1 VLEHAL
7 RPYIA
12 LGAVVTLVAIN
23 VGLGLLLTTTRTQ
36 AVALALVPVVAVAL
50 GSLIASNRAIL
61 VFAAIAINLFAPLP
75 LSDAL
80 PLQIGIEVF
89 PSDILVLLAVASWV
103 AAWLLG
109 PEEARPSSLRT
120 RVLGWPLLLFG
131 ITLFAAVIRGHERY
145 GATLISVPTRFLLYA
160 GIALAVTDLKPRE
173 AYRWL
178 VGLFYAGTVW
188 QALVAVYG
196 YATGTSATSAVV
208 LSTGGERVLAGS
220 TAMFM
225 AGALM
230 LALLN
235 LELDHS
241 ARRTALHLVMAAL
254 ATFALVSTF
263 QRTTFAVVGLLVP
276 LALLAFRHIGLRTVA
291 FLPLL
296 APFLV
301 LVALLVPKA
310 DPSLFPTLS
319 DRVTA
324 SPSTD
329 TSANWR
335 RRAIA
340 AVWTQVR
347 EAPVTGVGFGR
358 TASFKINNV
367 RTTLTQD
374 PHNQFIY
381 LWAGGGLLLLGS
393 FVLLLLVYLTES
405 WRRFKGGTREERP
418 LIFWAVSLWFVF
430 LVNSATG
437 ITLTSP
443 PLLLVFWIL
452 MVLPMI
458 VRREDLGVS
467 MAPGHAFMGPAPSHE
482 RMPSK

>member
-1 VLEHAL
+1 MFEHPL
-7 RPYIA
+7 RPYLA
-12 LGAVVTLVAIN
+12 LGVVVTLLATNVA
-23 VGLGLLLTTTRTQ
+23 LGSLLPTARTQ
-36 AVALALVPVVAVAL
+36 AVALTLLPIVAIGL

-61 VFAAIAINLFAPLP
+61 VFAAFAINLCAPLP
-75 LSDAL
+75 LADPL
-80 PLQIGIEVF
+80 PLHAGIEVF

-109 PEEARPSSLRT
+109 PEEARPSPLRT

-131 ITLFAAVIRGHERY
+131 VILFSAVIRGHERY
-145 GATLISVPTRFLLYA
+145 GEQLISVPTRFFLYA
-160 GIALAVTDLKPRE
+160 GIALAVTDLKPRD

-178 VGLFYAGTVW
+178 VGLFYVGTVW

-196 YATGTSATSAVV
+196 YATGKSATSAVI

-225 AGALM
+225 AGALI

-235 LELDHS
+235 LELDRS
-241 ARRTALHLVMAAL
+241 GRRTALHLLMAGL

-263 QRTTFAVVGLLVP
+263 QRTTFAAVGLLVP
-276 LALLAFRHIGLRTVA
+276 LALLAFRHIGLRTTA
-291 FLPLL
+291 FLPIL

-335 RRAIA
+335 KKAVA

-367 RTTLTQD
+367 RTALTQD

-393 FVLLLLVYLTES
+393 FVLLLLVYLVES
-405 WRRFKGGTREERP
+405 WQRFKNGTKEERP

-452 MVLPMI
+452 MVLPMT
-458 VRREDLGVS
+458 VRREDMAVAL
-467 MAPGHAFMGPAPSHE
+467 APGHASLRPAPTYGKT
-482 RMPSK
+482 PAK